1 MLKIEI
7 NNDMKKKLI
16 VGSIILLVIA
26 LILCVAFYISNSNFR
41 SFIDR
46 YILRKEIVQNNVA
59 NIDISTFE
67 NPSIYAYDKY
77 ITILNKNKLTA
88 YSALG
93 KKEFEHEILI
103 SNPIYASNNNFL
115 VIAEKGGQHLYFIS
129 EQNLVWQTEIEGN
142 IRKN

>member
-7 NNDMKKKLI
+7 NQITKKKLMI
-16 VGSIILLVIA
+16 VGIILLVIA
-26 LILCVAFYISNSNFR
+26 LILCIAFYIGNSNFR

-46 YILRKEIVQNNVA
+46 YILRKEIVQNNVSS
-59 NIDISTFE
+59 IDISTLE

-77 ITILNKNKLTA
+77 ITILNKNKITA
-88 YSALG
+88 YLSSG

-103 SNPIYASNNNFL
+103 SNAIYASNNRFL
-115 VIAEKGGQHLYFIS
+115 VVGEKGGQNLYCIL
-129 EQNLVWQTEIEGN
+129 EQNLAWQAEVEGE